1 MSEDVEKV
9 STHPPVRTK
18 QVGIVGL
25 RQSAGY
31 VFEEF
36 LPELRWPKA
45 GKVYQQMADND
56 PVVGAI
62 LYLAEM
68 LIRGAEWRVD
78 PASSSA
84 EDSEAAEFLDGCMND
99 MEESWAATITE
110 ILSML
115 TYGWSFHEILYKV
128 RRGPKETNPKFKSRF
143 TDGKFGW
150 RGFPIRSQS
159 SWEKWIFDDETG
171 ELVAFQQRP
180 EPTYKLYTIPMTKGL
195 LFRTRVSRGNPEGRS
210 LLRNAYRPY
219 YFKQRFE
226 EIEGIGIERD
236 LAGLPVLK
244 TPEDLDLWDDE
255 DPEMVK
261 LRHQAETLVSS
272 IRRDS
277 QEGIIL
283 PAGWELSLLSSGST
297 RTINIGDV
305 IERYD
310 SRIAI
315 TMLSDIVLIGN
326 GSKAGSFAMAD
337 VKQSMLSNALQAQ
350 LYNIADV
357 FNQNAVPQLFQIN
370 NWDLDDYPRIVPGQ
384 INQPSLKE
392 VAVMLRAMGLDL
404 TKDLDLNNFVRG
416 LMSMPQITQEEF
428 DEIYTEPPIEFGSDN
443 DISPLSTQ
451 GVTETG
457 NAPQRSSSDPDD
469 SSQKVFEQNETTR
482 MTGEEAYL

>member
-1 MSEDVEKV
+1 MAEDVEKI

-18 QVGIVGL
+18 QIGIVGL

-31 VFEEF
+31 VYEDF
-36 LPELRWPKA
+36 LPELRWPNA
-45 GKVYQQMADND
+45 GRIYQQMADND

-68 LIRGAEWRVD
+68 LIRGAEWHVQ
-78 PASSSA
+78 PASTSE
-84 EDSEAAEFLDGCMND
+84 EDQEAATFLESCMND
-99 MEESWAATITE
+99 MEVSWANTITE

-128 RRGPKETNPKFKSRF
+128 RRGPHESNPKFHSHY

-150 RGFPIRSQS
+150 RGFPIRSQA
-159 SWEKWIFDDETG
+159 SWEKWVFDDTG

-180 EPTYKLYTIPMTKGL
+180 EPTYALYTIPLSKGL

-255 DPEMVK
+255 DPDMVK
-261 LRHQAETLVSS
+261 LRNQAETLVSS

-305 IERYD
+305 IQRYD
-310 SRIAI
+310 TRIAI
-315 TMLSDIVLIGN
+315 TMLSDLVLIGN
-326 GSKAGSFAMAD
+326 SSKTGSFAMAD

-357 FNQNAVPQLFQIN
+357 FNQNAVPQLFELN
-370 NWDLDDYPRIVPGQ
+370 SWDLNELPKIVPGQ
-384 INQPSLKE
+384 INSPSLKE
-392 VAVMLRAMGLDL
+392 VAVMLRAMSLDL
-404 TKDLDLNNFVRG
+404 TADLNLNNYVRS

-428 DEIYTEPPIEFGSDN
+428 DEIYGHNE
-443 DISPLSTQ
+443 
-451 GVTETG
+451 VTEEPVKVVDETG
-457 NAPQRSSSDPDD
+457 FNEADD
-469 SSQKVFEQNETTR
+469 ESQKVFEQNDVTR
-482 MTGEEAYL
+482 ETGEEAYL

>member
-1 MSEDVEKV
+1 MAEDVEKI
-9 STHPPVRTK
+9 STHPPVRTR
-18 QVGIVGL
+18 QIGIVGL

-31 VFEEF
+31 VYEDF
-36 LPELRWPKA
+36 LPELRWPNA
-45 GKVYQQMADND
+45 GRIYQQMADND

-68 LIRGAEWRVD
+68 LIRGAEWHVQ
-78 PASSSA
+78 PATVSE
-84 EDSEAAEFLDGCMND
+84 EDQAAATFLESCMND
-99 MEESWAATITE
+99 MEVSWANTITE

-128 RRGPKETNPKFKSRF
+128 RRGPRESNPKFHSRY

-150 RGFPIRSQS
+150 RGFPIRSQA
-159 SWEKWIFDDETG
+159 SWEKWVFDDNG

-180 EPTYKLYTIPMTKGL
+180 EPTYALYTIPLSKGL

-244 TPEDLDLWDDE
+244 TPEDLDLWNDE
-255 DPEMVK
+255 DPDMVK
-261 LRHQAETLVSS
+261 LRNQAETLVSS

-305 IERYD
+305 IQRYD
-310 SRIAI
+310 TRIAI
-315 TMLSDIVLIGN
+315 TMLSDLVLIGN
-326 GSKAGSFAMAD
+326 GSKTGSFAMAD

-357 FNQNAVPQLFQIN
+357 FNQTAVPQLFELN
-370 NWDLDDYPRIVPGQ
+370 SWDLNELPKIVPGQ
-384 INQPSLKE
+384 INSPSLKE
-392 VAVMLRAMGLDL
+392 VAVMLRAMNLDL
-404 TKDLDLNNFVRG
+404 TADLDLNNYVRS

-428 DEIYTEPPIEFGSDN
+428 DDIYGHNEAAEEPVKVVD
-443 DISPLSTQ
+443 
-451 GVTETG
+451 ETG
-457 NAPQRSSSDPDD
+457 FNEADD
-469 SSQKVFEQNETTR
+469 ESQKVFEQNDVTR
-482 MTGEEAYL
+482 ETGEEAYL

>member
-1 MSEDVEKV
+1 MAEEVEKI

-18 QVGIVGL
+18 QIGIVGL

-31 VFEEF
+31 VYEDF
-36 LPELRWPKA
+36 LPELRWPNA
-45 GKVYQQMADND
+45 GRVYQQMADND

-68 LIRGAEWRVD
+68 LIRGAEWHVQ
-78 PASSSA
+78 PASASE
-84 EDSEAAEFLDGCMND
+84 EDQDAANFLESCMND
-99 MEESWAATITE
+99 MEVSWANTITE

-128 RRGPKETNPKFKSRF
+128 RRGPHEANPKFHSRY

-150 RGFPIRSQS
+150 RGFPIRSQA
-159 SWEKWIFDDETG
+159 SWEKWIFDDNG

-180 EPTYKLYTIPMTKGL
+180 EPTYDLYTIPMTKGL

-244 TPEDLDLWDDE
+244 TPEDLDLWNDE
-255 DPEMVK
+255 DPDMVK
-261 LRHQAETLVSS
+261 LRNQAETLVSS

-305 IERYD
+305 IQRYD
-310 SRIAI
+310 TRIAI
-315 TMLSDIVLIGN
+315 TMLSDLVLIGN
-326 GSKAGSFAMAD
+326 GSKTGSFAMAD

-357 FNQNAVPQLFQIN
+357 FNQTAVPQLFELN
-370 NWDLDDYPRIVPGQ
+370 SWDLNELPKVVPGQ
-384 INQPSLKE
+384 INSPSLKE
-392 VAVMLRAMGLDL
+392 VAVMLRAMNLDL
-404 TKDLDLNNFVRG
+404 TADLDLNNYVRS

-428 DEIYTEPPIEFGSDN
+428 DEIYGHNEATERSVEDVN
-443 DISPLSTQ
+443 
-451 GVTETG
+451 ETG
-457 NAPQRSSSDPDD
+457 FNEADD
-469 SSQKVFEQNETTR
+469 ESQKVFEQNDVTR
-482 MTGEEAYL
+482 ETGEEAYL

>member
-1 MSEDVEKV
+1 MAEEVEKI

-18 QVGIVGL
+18 QIGIVGL

-31 VFEEF
+31 VYEDF
-36 LPELRWPKA
+36 LPELRWPNA
-45 GKVYQQMADND
+45 GRVYQQMADND

-68 LIRGAEWRVD
+68 LIRGAEWHVQ
-78 PASSSA
+78 PASASK
-84 EDSEAAEFLDGCMND
+84 EDQDAANFLESCMND
-99 MEESWAATITE
+99 MEVSWANTITE
-110 ILSML
+110 VLSML

-128 RRGPKETNPKFKSRF
+128 RRGPHESNPKFHSRY

-150 RGFPIRSQS
+150 RGFPIRSQA
-159 SWEKWIFDDETG
+159 SWEKWVFDENG
-171 ELVAFQQRP
+171 ELIAFQQRP
-180 EPTYKLYTIPMTKGL
+180 EPTYVLYTIPLSKGL

-255 DPEMVK
+255 DPDMVK
-261 LRHQAETLVSS
+261 LRNQAETLVSS

-283 PAGWELSLLSSGST
+283 PAGWELSLLSSSST
-297 RTINIGDV
+297 RTINIGEV
-305 IERYD
+305 IQRYD
-310 SRIAI
+310 TRIAI
-315 TMLSDIVLIGN
+315 TMLSDLVLIGN
-326 GSKAGSFAMAD
+326 SSKTGSFAMAD

-357 FNQNAVPQLFQIN
+357 FNQNAVPQLFELN
-370 NWDLDDYPRIVPGQ
+370 SWDLNELPKIVPGQ
-384 INQPSLKE
+384 INSPSLKE
-392 VAVMLRAMGLDL
+392 VAVMLRAMNLDL
-404 TKDLDLNNFVRG
+404 TADLDLNNYVRS
-416 LMSMPQITQEEF
+416 LMSMPQITQQEF
-428 DEIYTEPPIEFGSDN
+428 DEIYGHNVAIEG
-443 DISPLSTQ
+443 PVE
-451 GVTETG
+451 GVDATG
-457 NAPQRSSSDPDD
+457 FNEADD
-469 SSQKVFEQNETTR
+469 ESQKVFEQNDVTR
-482 MTGEEAYL
+482 ETGEEAYL

>member
-1 MSEDVEKV
+1 MSEEVEKI

-18 QVGIVGL
+18 QIGIVGL

-31 VFEEF
+31 VYEDF
-36 LPELRWPKA
+36 LPELRWPNA
-45 GKVYQQMADND
+45 GRVYQQMADND

-68 LIRGAEWRVD
+68 LIRGAEWHVQ
-78 PASSSA
+78 PASASE
-84 EDSEAAEFLDGCMND
+84 EDQNAANFLESCMND
-99 MEESWAATITE
+99 MEVSWANTITE

-128 RRGPKETNPKFKSRF
+128 RRGPHESNPKFHSRY

-150 RGFPIRSQS
+150 RGFPIRSQA
-159 SWEKWIFDDETG
+159 SWEKWIFDDNG

-180 EPTYKLYTIPMTKGL
+180 EPTYELYTIPLTKGL

-255 DPEMVK
+255 DPDMVK
-261 LRHQAETLVSS
+261 LRNQAETLVSS

-297 RTINIGDV
+297 RTINIGEV
-305 IERYD
+305 IQRYD
-310 SRIAI
+310 TRIAI
-315 TMLSDIVLIGN
+315 TMLSDLVLIGN
-326 GSKAGSFAMAD
+326 GSKTGSFAMAD

-357 FNQNAVPQLFQIN
+357 FNQNAVPQLFELN
-370 NWDLDDYPRIVPGQ
+370 SWDLNELPKVVPGQ
-384 INQPSLKE
+384 INSPSLKE
-392 VAVMLRAMGLDL
+392 VAVMLRAMNLDL
-404 TKDLDLNNFVRG
+404 TADLDLNNYVRG
-416 LMSMPQITQEEF
+416 LMSMPQVTQEEF
-428 DEIYTEPPIEFGSDN
+428 DEIYGHNE
-443 DISPLSTQ
+443 
-451 GVTETG
+451 VTEGPVERTDETG
-457 NAPQRSSSDPDD
+457 FNEADD
-469 SSQKVFEQNETTR
+469 ESQKVFEQNDVTR
-482 MTGEEAYL
+482 ETGEEAYL

>member
-1 MSEDVEKV
+1 MEVLEKARRP
-9 STHPPVRTK
+9 STTG
-18 QVGIVGL
+18 QLGIVGL

-31 VFEEF
+31 VYEEF

-68 LIRGAEWRVD
+68 LIRGADWNVEA
-78 PASSSA
+78 ASESA
-84 EDSEAAEFLDGCMND
+84 EDIEAADFIRGCMDD
-99 MEESWAATITE
+99 METSWANTICE

-128 RRGPKETNPKFKSRF
+128 RRGPNESNAIYNSKYS
-143 TDGKFGW
+143 DGKFGW
-150 RGFPIRSQS
+150 RGFPIRSQA
-159 SWEKWIFDDETG
+159 SWERWEFDPETG
-171 ELVAFQQRP
+171 DLVAFTQRP
-180 EPTYKLYTIPMTKGL
+180 EPTYQLITIPLSKGL
-195 LFRTRVSRGNPEGRS
+195 LFRTRINRNNPEGKS

-244 TPEDLDLWDDE
+244 TPEDLDLWDE
-255 DPEMVK
+255 TDPEMVK
-261 LRHQAETLVSS
+261 LRTMAEELVSS
-272 IRRDS
+272 VRRDS
-277 QEGIIL
+277 QEGLIM
-283 PAGWELSLLSSGST
+283 PAGWDISLLSSSSS
-297 RTINIGDV
+297 RQINIGDV

-310 SRIAI
+310 NRIAI

-350 LYNIADV
+350 LSNIADE
-357 FNQNAVPQLFQIN
+357 FNQKAIPRLFQMN
-370 NWDLDDYPRIVPGQ
+370 NWQLEAYPKIVPGQ
-384 INQPSLKE
+384 INTPSLKE

-404 TKDLDLNNFVRG
+404 TRDFDLNNYVRS
-416 LMSMPQITQEEF
+416 LMSMPQITVEDFNTIYSDIAEENTGSTEGSF
-428 DEIYTEPPIEFGSDN
+428 ANADDESM
-443 DISPLSTQ
+443 
-451 GVTETG
+451 
-457 NAPQRSSSDPDD
+457 
-469 SSQKVFEQNETTR
+469 KVFEQNDVTR
-482 MTGEEAYL
+482 ATGEEGYL

>member
-1 MSEDVEKV
+1 MDNITKI
-9 STHPPVRTK
+9 STHPPVKTK
-18 QVGIVGL
+18 GIGIVGL
-25 RQSAGY
+25 KQSAGY

-36 LPELRWPKA
+36 LPELRWPHA

-68 LIRGAEWRVD
+68 LIRGAEWHAE
-78 PASSSA
+78 PASASA
-84 EDSEAAEFLDGCMND
+84 EDKEAADFLFSCMND

-128 RRGPKETNPKFKSRF
+128 RRGPSESNPKFHSKFS
-143 TDGKFGW
+143 DGKFGW
-150 RGFPIRSQS
+150 RGFPIRSQA
-159 SWEKWIFDDETG
+159 SWEKWIFDDDTG
-171 ELVAFQQRP
+171 ELIAFQQRP
-180 EPTYKLYTIPMTKGL
+180 EPTYKLYTIPLSKGL

-219 YFKQRFE
+219 YFKQRLE

-244 TPEDLDLWDDE
+244 TPEDLDLWDE
-255 DPEMVK
+255 DNPEMVK
-261 LRHQAETLVSS
+261 LRTQAETLVSS

-283 PAGWELSLLSSGST
+283 PAGWDLSLLSSNST
-297 RTINIGDV
+297 RSINIGEV

-310 SRIAI
+310 TRIAI

-350 LYNIADV
+350 LQNIADV
-357 FNQNAVPQLFQIN
+357 FNQKAVPQLFQLN
-370 NWDLDDYPRIVPGQ
+370 SWQLSNYPKIVPGQ
-384 INQPSLKE
+384 ISTPSLKE

-404 TKDLDLNNFVRG
+404 TKDMELNNYIRS
-416 LMSMPQITQEEF
+416 LMSMPQLDAETF
-428 DEIYTEPPIEFGSDN
+428 DEIYSEPSIEINSDN
-443 DISPLSTQ
+443 SLNSLSAQEEGGTSQ
-451 GVTETG
+451 QL
-457 NAPQRSSSDPDD
+457 NDDSDD
-469 SSQKVFEQNETTR
+469 SSQKVFEQNDVTR